1 MYFPKPLLA
10 VISAVLFLSLSA
22 SAGKYMPEG
31 GVLQLV
37 EDAPRFTFDY
47 ETRDPHHLNWIGLYH
62 EAGQGLINNWG
73 EQYTKNSVSW
83 VYAPKR
89 KGRVTLETK
98 GLKPGHY
105 TAFFHARDRYAWLAP
120 PYNVFVTKKE
130 EQNLEFVV
138 DEITLPDARG
148 GDPYSATIAGLI
160 RGSNKGVKFYTGTPL
175 PTWLYL
181 SHDGTIGGQAWRGAK
196 GSEFVVW
203 AKRGNSL
210 ASLKVKIGLRSRSE
224 IKVPQLRV
232 MTYNLWHGGAKF
244 DEYHEKQLRFIV
256 NSKADIVGIQEDSSG
271 ERAKAL
277 AEALGWHY
285 WASKVS
291 QSILSKYPIRPESIS
306 GDINRS
312 GGVNIELDGDWQ
324 AVNFWVAHLNYKPYG
339 PYDFCYS
346 GMKADKVMQ
355 REYDSGR
362 PTQVEDTLKA
372 MKYDLRSADFQPLF
386 LVGDFNAPSHLDW
399 TEKRKKKNC
408 GQGKFN
414 WPTSMK
420 PTEAGMIDSYRA
432 AHPDPDQDEGITYG
446 PVTPWNKDWGKE
458 EPLERLDFIYHMGA
472 GVEVVDAWVMTPPKS
487 DHPLDQW
494 TSDHSAVM
502 ALFNL
507 TEVEADIGDL

>member
-1 MYFPKPLLA
+1 MYFPKRLLA
-10 VISAVLFLSLSA
+10 VISAILFLTLSA
-22 SAGKYMPEG
+22 NANKLEPEG

-47 ETRDPHHLNWIGLYH
+47 ETRDPHEKNWIGLYY
-62 EAGQGLINNWG
+62 EAGQGLIPNWG

-83 VYAPKR
+83 KYAPKS

-98 GLKPGHY
+98 GLKPGRY
-105 TAFFHARDRYAWLAP
+105 SAFFHARDKYVWLAP
-120 PYNVFVTKKE
+120 PFDVFITKKE
-130 EQNLEFVV
+130 EHNLEFVV

-148 GDPYSATIAGLI
+148 GDSYSVTVAGLI
-160 RGSNKGVKFYTGTPL
+160 RGGNKGVKFYNGTPV
-175 PTWLYL
+175 PNWLWL
-181 SHDGTIGGQAWRGAK
+181 STDGTISGQPFRTSKAA
-196 GSEFVVW
+196 EFVVW
-203 AKRGNSL
+203 AKRGNSV
-210 ASLKVKIGLRSRSE
+210 ASLKVKIGVRSRTE
-224 IKVPQLRV
+224 VKVPQLRV
-232 MTYNLWHGGAKF
+232 MTYNLWFGGGKF
-244 DEYHEKQLRFIV
+244 KDYHDKQLRFIV
-256 NSKADIVGIQEDSSG
+256 NSKADIIGIQEDGSG

-291 QSILSKYPIRPESIS
+291 HSILSKYPIQVTS
-306 GDINRS
+306 GNINRS
-312 GGVNIELDGDWQ
+312 GGARIELDGDWQ
-324 AVNFWVAHLNYKPYG
+324 TVNFWVAHLNYKPYG

-362 PTQVEDTLKA
+362 PTQIEDTLKA
-372 MKYDLRSADFQPLF
+372 MKYDLRTADIEPLF

-399 TEKRKKKNC
+399 TDKRKKKNC

-420 PTEAGMIDSYRA
+420 PTEAGMIDSYRV

-446 PVTPWNKDWGKE
+446 PITPWNKDWGKE
-458 EPLERLDFIYHMGA
+458 EPNERLDFIYYKGA
-472 GVEVVDAWVMTPPKS
+472 GLEVVDSWVMKPPNS
-487 DHPLDQW
+487 GHPLDEW

-502 ALFNL
+502 TLFNISE
-507 TEVEADIGDL
+507 EVEIGDLRK